1 MFNCLIHLSDEQE
14 KYDILSSYID
24 RESRE
29 REREKS
35 SGIEILNPF
44 YTVYNSRENL
54 RQDYHG
60 NPRSDI
66 MHEKVLFYTD
76 QEFKLEIIL
85 RKTIESRCRTLSLR
99 KSNYK
104 NSKFTFS
111 RLLNSIQRQLC
122 VRE

>member
-1 MFNCLIHLSDEQE
+1 MIFHPCALIGYREGEAGREQ
-14 KYDILSSYID
+14 
-24 RESRE
+24 
-29 REREKS
+29 S

-85 RKTIESRCRTLSLR
+85 RKTIESRVGRYHSESQIIKIRNLL
-99 KSNYK
+99 
-104 NSKFTFS
+104 FLTF
-111 RLLNSIQRQLC
+111 
-122 VRE
+122 

>member
-1 MFNCLIHLSDEQE
+1 MIGQGQ
-14 KYDILSSYID
+14 
-24 RESRE
+24 RGRGA
-29 REREKS
+29 S

-60 NPRSDI
+60 NPGSDI

-85 RKTIESRCRTLSLR
+85 QKTIESRVGRYHSESRIIKIRNLL
-99 KSNYK
+99 
-104 NSKFTFS
+104 FLTF
-111 RLLNSIQRQLC
+111 
-122 VRE
+122 

>member
-1 MFNCLIHLSDEQE
+1 ME
-14 KYDILSSYID
+14 
-24 RESRE
+24 
-29 REREKS
+29 S

-76 QEFKLEIIL
+76 QEFKLEIIV
-85 RKTIESRCRTLSLR
+85 RKTIESRAVGLYHYESQIRKILNLLSLA
-99 KSNYK
+99 
-104 NSKFTFS
+104 F
-111 RLLNSIQRQLC
+111 
-122 VRE
+122 